1 VSDCLGLGWGV
12 LSVVGDFVGGGYYQ
26 WRVILLWGEEDY
38 WWRVFLEQWKFSSIN
53 CGDGFTLENC

>member
-1 VSDCLGLGWGV
+1 
-12 LSVVGDFVGGGYYQ
+12 VVGDFVGGGYYQ